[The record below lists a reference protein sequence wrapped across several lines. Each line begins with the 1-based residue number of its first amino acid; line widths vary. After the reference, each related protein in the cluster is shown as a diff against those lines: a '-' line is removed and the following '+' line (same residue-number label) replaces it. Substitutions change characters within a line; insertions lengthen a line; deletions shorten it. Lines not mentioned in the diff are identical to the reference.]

1 MIILLLMTED
11 VADFTARD
19 AAVSIATFPAAQ
31 YGVVRFWSE
40 RTATFTRTPLRWTFT
55 GLYIY
60 NIYTN

>member
-31 YGVVRFWSE
+31 YGVVRF
-40 RTATFTRTPLRWTFT
+40 
-55 GLYIY
+55 
-60 NIYTN
+60 